1 MKKNEVVWLIIKLI
15 GLYCVFSAITSAI
28 SFLGSFLTVLQEPK
42 VLSTWFPIFLQ
53 SIAMIAFYGIVGN
66 YLLKD
71 GKFLFDILNQEEPP
85 NKTQENLDE
94 VSIK

>member
-1 MKKNEVVWLIIKLI
+1 
-15 GLYCVFSAITSAI
+15 
-28 SFLGSFLTVLQEPK
+28 
-42 VLSTWFPIFLQ
+42 
-53 SIAMIAFYGIVGN
+53 MIAFYGIVGN